1 MGKTTQVALSLQAV
15 LEHPEVVPFFP
26 VVLSN
31 EEINDL
37 DATLRK
43 RLGLTWLSGDRPVS
57 LSDEGLQWF
66 ADKLC
71 FVTDSLER
79 TDSVEATARQLERL
93 RGVAKLLITC
103 RPEAWSKAAD
113 HLLVEKADVT
123 VLGLIGDTDVQNY
136 LGIARPADVA
146 SRPYLRNPVFSISPP
161 ILPGRER
168 SRSRAV
174 GWRARP
180 SCSIPSGPL
189 ARDHRKEGPAPN
201 AKGCEP
207 AASVF

>member
-15 LEHPEVVPFFP
+15 LGRPEDVPFFP
-26 VVLSN
+26 LVLSN

-79 TDSVEATARQLERL
+79 TDSVETTARQLERL

-113 HLLVEKADVT
+113 HLLVEKGDVT
-123 VLGLIGDTDVQNY
+123 VLGPIGDTDVQNY
-136 LGIARPADVA
+136 LGIADRPMSRAGPSAQSRLSRYRRHLTRAGEAAFTGGRLA
-146 SRPYLRNPVFSISPP
+146 SETELLDAFRAFGKRPPEGR
-161 ILPGRER
+161 PGTERER
-168 SRSRAV
+168 LRT
-174 GWRARP
+174 GW
-180 SCSIPSGPL
+180 S
-189 ARDHRKEGPAPN
+189 D
-201 AKGCEP
+201 
-207 AASVF
+207 F